1 MSGSAT
7 ASLTALNGV
16 SAANELAQAPV
27 GKALPVL
34 DGLAGLLPWGG
45 LRRGSTVVVRG
56 STTLLLALLAAA
68 TAEGSWAA
76 VVGLPDLGL
85 VAASE
90 LGVVVHRLALVP
102 APGSELVPVTAA
114 LLDGIDLVAVA
125 KQPPAAEARRLS
137 ARARHR
143 GSVLIPV
150 GGWPG
155 ADLELDGTGR
165 WSGLG
170 NGHGRLHTRE
180 LTVRSRGRGAAARGN
195 QVRLT
200 LPGGR
205 AISLP
210 TDKPGLALPPDKPG
224 MSPSDKLRLRQVVS

>member
-16 SAANELAQAPV
+16 SAANELTQASTGAV

-34 DGLAGLLPWGG
+34 EGLAGLLPWGG

-76 VVGLPDLGL
+76 IVGMPDLGL

-114 LLDGIDLVAVA
+114 LLDGLDLVAVA

-155 ADLELDGTGR
+155 ADLELDGSGR

-170 NGHGRLHTRE
+170 DGHGRLRTRE
-180 LTVRSRGRGAAARGN
+180 LVVRSRGRGAAARGN

-205 AISLP
+205 SVELP
-210 TDKPGLALPPDKPG
+210 TDRPRPDMP
-224 MSPSDKLRLRQVVS
+224 RLRQVIS